1 MKPKQGE
8 QATERQPASEGE
20 AAGEKAQTVSQPQP
34 ASEAVAPAESRTDA
48 PASEP
53 QQQISILDPEPREI
67 DFSKF
72 DLAALEGKSV
82 SERREHADSMELPE
96 LGTFI
101 RPAVVGIKRL
111 VGAFRPYVQ
120 NYMERTAHQGEQRM
134 LTNMKG
140 EPASREEVVRE
151 QLGVGVRRV
160 NQLLAATGPEP
171 PKSST
176 VRLTETQDA
185 VVKALIAQGYK
196 KKDSLSMVKAA
207 AGDDFES
214 LFRSALSHQ
223 ASKPIVAVREHEE
236 KLNGPFESGQP
247 ETLDESLPGEDKRE
261 AAADAS
267 NDGFVQDGAEQPTE
281 DSDESTPNKVPL
293 FLTEKK
299 VHPDADELK
308 AAISAEPDGSPT
320 TDEGSEPEERPV
332 VDQEGAGQTL
342 ENGAQLPAP
351 VEPENDDDDDALF
364 TQYDPNKE
372 LPGGRPIYKI
382 MLTVTGS
389 RLEATMKKAQEAF
402 GDKLLN
408 VEKVSRISS
417 RADQMAEAVGLM
429 EDAKSACEELKE
441 QIESWKDNLP
451 ENFQEKSSQLEE
463 CMDALEQVINSLDEA
478 QSNAESVEFPG
489 MY

>member
-1 MKPKQGE
+1 MKDNPEIQD
-8 QATERQPASEGE
+8 AYE
-20 AAGEKAQTVSQPQP
+20 AAIPRPV
-34 ASEAVAPAESRTDA
+34 ASAA
-48 PASEP
+48 AS

-72 DLAALEGKSV
+72 DLAALESKSV

-101 RPAVVGIKRL
+101 RPALVGIKRL
-111 VGAFRPYVQ
+111 VAAFRPYVQ
-120 NYMERTAHQGEQRM
+120 NYMERTAHQGEQKM
-134 LTNMKG
+134 LTNKKG

-171 PKSST
+171 PKSSR

-185 VVKALIAQGYK
+185 VVKALIGQGYK

-207 AGDDFES
+207 AGDNFES

-223 ASKPIVAVREHEE
+223 ASKPIVAVREDKE
-236 KLNGPFESGQP
+236 KLNTQGKYGQP
-247 ETLDESLPGEDKRE
+247 EPLDEFVQGEDE
-261 AAADAS
+261 GYETADDSS
-267 NDGFVQDGAEQPTE
+267 NDDLGEAGKEQPPQNIGVEGAPDNDRLIPT
-281 DSDESTPNKVPL
+281 DTNIC
-293 FLTEKK
+293 T
-299 VHPDADELK
+299 DADELK
-308 AAISAEPDGSPT
+308 AAISAEPDGSAT
-320 TDEGSEPEERPV
+320 TDEGSEVEETPLV
-332 VDQEGAGQTL
+332 EQERAEQTL
-342 ENGAQLPAP
+342 ENATQLPAP

-372 LPGGRPIYKI
+372 PPEGRPTYKI

-389 RLEATMKKAQEAF
+389 RLEATLKKAQEAF

-417 RADQMAEAVGLM
+417 RADQMSEALGM
-429 EDAKSACEELKE
+429 IGDAKSVCEDLKE

-451 ENFQEKSSQLEE
+451 ENFEEKASQLEE
-463 CMDALEQVINSLDEA
+463 CMDQLEQVVNSLDEA